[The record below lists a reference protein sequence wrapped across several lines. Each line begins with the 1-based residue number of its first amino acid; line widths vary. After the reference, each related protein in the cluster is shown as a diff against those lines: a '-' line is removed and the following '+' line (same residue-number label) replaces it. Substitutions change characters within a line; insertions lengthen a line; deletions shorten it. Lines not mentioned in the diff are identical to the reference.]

1 MVRGDN
7 VGGENIG
14 PERAFFGRE
23 WRCLARTRRA
33 TKRCEEYTRRVH
45 RLTPNPQARP
55 RLAGPKTYAALIAWH
70 VPRPLRDKT
79 DYENAV
85 EIVDQLAG
93 HELNVDQDDY
103 LDLLS
108 DLVAAYE
115 EQHAK
120 PLRRIS
126 GLEALR
132 FILAENELAGDDL
145 AKLLKVERSVAY
157 RILKGSRNLTANHIR
172 TLSRRFSVSSDLFL
186 N

>member
-1 MVRGDN
+1 MKPKTDS
-7 VGGENIG
+7 
-14 PERAFFGRE
+14 PPTAF
-23 WRCLARTRRA
+23 ARI
-33 TKRCEEYTRRVH
+33 
-45 RLTPNPQARP
+45 
-55 RLAGPKTYAALIAWH
+55 PKTYPGLIAWH
-70 VPRPLRDKT
+70 VPRPLHDQA

-93 HELNVDQDDY
+93 HELNADQDDY

-132 FILAENELAGDDL
+132 FILSENNLTGDDL

-157 RILKGSRNLTANHIR
+157 RILKGSRNLTADHIR
-172 TLSRRFSVSSDLFL
+172 TLSRRLSVSSDLFL
-186 N
+186 R

>member
-1 MVRGDN
+1 MKSTT
-7 VGGENIG
+7 E
-14 PERAFFGRE
+14 
-23 WRCLARTRRA
+23 
-33 TKRCEEYTRRVH
+33 
-45 RLTPNPQARP
+45 ARP
-55 RLAGPKTYAALIAWH
+55 IAAARLPRTYAALIAWH
-70 VPRPLRDKT
+70 VPRPLRDKA

-93 HELNVDQDDY
+93 HELNADQDDY

-108 DLVAAYE
+108 DLVSSYE

-132 FILAENELAGDDL
+132 FILAENELTGDDL
-145 AKLLKVERSVAY
+145 AKVLKVERSVAY
-157 RILKGSRNLTANHIR
+157 RILKGSRNLTADHIR
-172 TLSRRFSVSSDLFL
+172 ALSRRFSVSSDLFL

>member
-1 MVRGDN
+1 MKSKTESV
-7 VGGENIG
+7 
-14 PERAFFGRE
+14 PTAF
-23 WRCLARTRRA
+23 A
-33 TKRCEEYTRRVH
+33 
-45 RLTPNPQARP
+45 QI
-55 RLAGPKTYAALIAWH
+55 PKTYSGLIAWH
-70 VPRPLRDKT
+70 VPRPLHDQAE
-79 DYENAV
+79 YENAV

-93 HELNVDQDDY
+93 HELNADQDDY

-115 EQHAK
+115 EQHVK

-132 FILAENELAGDDL
+132 FILAENQLTGDDL

-157 RILKGSRNLTANHIR
+157 RILKGSRNLTADHIR

-186 N
+186 G

>member
-1 MVRGDN
+1 MKPKTD
-7 VGGENIG
+7 
-14 PERAFFGRE
+14 
-23 WRCLARTRRA
+23 
-33 TKRCEEYTRRVH
+33 
-45 RLTPNPQARP
+45 ARP
-55 RLAGPKTYAALIAWH
+55 LVVARLPKTYAALIAWH
-70 VPRPLRDKT
+70 VPRPLRDKA
-79 DYENAV
+79 DYENAR

-93 HELNVDQDDY
+93 HELNADQDDY

-108 DLVAAYE
+108 DLVAAFE

-132 FILAENELAGDDL
+132 FILTENELTGDDL

-157 RILKGSRNLTANHIR
+157 RILKGSRNLTADHIR

>member
-1 MVRGDN
+1 MKSKTDS
-7 VGGENIG
+7 
-14 PERAFFGRE
+14 ASTA
-23 WRCLARTRRA
+23 WAR
-33 TKRCEEYTRRVH
+33 V
-45 RLTPNPQARP
+45 
-55 RLAGPKTYAALIAWH
+55 PKTYAGLIAWH
-70 VPRPLRDKT
+70 VPRPLRDKA

-93 HELNVDQDDY
+93 HELNADQDDY

-108 DLVAAYE
+108 DLISAYE

-132 FILAENELAGDDL
+132 FIFAENNLAGEDL

-157 RILKGSRNLTANHIR
+157 RILKGSRNLTADHIR

>member
-1 MVRGDN
+1 MKSKTDAPPTAV
-7 VGGENIG
+7 
-14 PERAFFGRE
+14 
-23 WRCLARTRRA
+23 AR
-33 TKRCEEYTRRVH
+33 
-45 RLTPNPQARP
+45 L
-55 RLAGPKTYAALIAWH
+55 PKTYAGLIAWH
-70 VPRPLRDKT
+70 VPRPLRDKA

-85 EIVDQLAG
+85 EIADQMAG
-93 HELNVDQDDY
+93 HELNADQDDY

-132 FILAENELAGDDL
+132 FILAENELTGDDL

-157 RILKGSRNLTANHIR
+157 RLLKGSRNLTADHIR
-172 TLSRRFSVSSDLFL
+172 TLSRRFFVSSDLFL

>member
-1 MVRGDN
+1 M
-7 VGGENIG
+7 
-14 PERAFFGRE
+14 
-23 WRCLARTRRA
+23 
-33 TKRCEEYTRRVH
+33 
-45 RLTPNPQARP
+45 PQ
-55 RLAGPKTYAALIAWH
+55 
-70 VPRPLRDKT
+70 PLRDKI

-93 HELNVDQDDY
+93 HELNADQDDY

-108 DLVAAYE
+108 DLVADYE

-120 PLRRIS
+120 PLRRIN

-132 FILAENELAGDDL
+132 FILTENELTGDDL

-157 RILKGSRNLTANHIR
+157 RILKGSRNLTADHIR
-172 TLSRRFSVSSDLFL
+172 ALSRRFSVSSDLFL